1 MIAITG
7 ATGQLGQHVIENLL
21 KTVPAS
27 QIVAIVRNP
36 AKATALSQQ
45 GITVRQADYSDEAAF
60 TQALQGVD
68 KLLLISSSE
77 VGQRAVQHR
86 NVINAAKA
94 AKVKFIAYTSLL
106 HADRSPLALH
116 VEHVDTEKMLADSG
130 IAYALLRNG
139 WYTENYLASAPA
151 ALEHGVF
158 IGAAGEGKISSA
170 TRADYAAVAARVI
183 STDGHAG
190 KVYELAGDESWT
202 LSQLAAELS
211 KQSGKNV
218 VYQNLSEAD
227 FAAALKSVGLPDGL
241 AEMLA
246 DSDTGAS
253 KGGLFDDSHTL
264 SKLIGRPTTSLADSI
279 NAILTRQGNSSGR

>member
-7 ATGQLGQHVIENLL
+7 ATGQLGQHVIETLL

-60 TQALQGVD
+60 TTALQGID

-77 VGQRAVQHR
+77 VGQRAPQHR

-94 AKVKFIAYTSLL
+94 AHVKFIAYTSLL
-106 HADRSPLALH
+106 HADRSPLGLAD
-116 VEHVDTEKMLADSG
+116 EHIATEKMLAESG

-158 IGAAGEGKISSA
+158 IGAAGEGKIASA
-170 TRADYAAVAARVI
+170 TRADYAAAAARVI
-183 STDGHAG
+183 SEDGHAG
-190 KVYELAGDESWT
+190 KIYELAGDAGWT
-202 LSQLAAELS
+202 LSQLAAELA
-211 KQSGKNV
+211 KQSGKKV

-227 FAAALKSVGLPDGL
+227 FAAALKSVGLPAGL
-241 AEMLA
+241 ADMLA
-246 DSDTGAS
+246 DSDVGAS

-264 SKLIGRPTTSLADSI
+264 SKLIGRPTTSLADSVKGI
-279 NAILTRQGNSSGR
+279 V

>member
-7 ATGQLGQHVIENLL
+7 ATGQLGHHVIESLL
-21 KTVPAS
+21 KIVPAD

-36 AKATALSQQ
+36 AKAQALTAQ
-45 GITVRQADYSDEAAF
+45 GISVRQGDYNDEAAL
-60 TQALQGVD
+60 TSALEGVE

-77 VGQRAVQHR
+77 VGQRAPQHR

-94 AKVKFIAYTSLL
+94 AGVKFIAYTSLL
-106 HADRSPLALH
+106 HADKSPLGLAD
-116 VEHVDTEKMLADSG
+116 EHIATEKMLADSG
-130 IAYALLRNG
+130 IAYTLLRNG

-158 IGAAGEGKISSA
+158 IGAAGDGKIASA
-170 TRADYAAVAARVI
+170 PRADYAAAAARVVAE
-183 STDGHAG
+183 DGHAG
-190 KVYELAGDESWT
+190 KVYELASDTSYT
-202 LSQLAAELS
+202 LSELAAELA

-218 VYQNLSEAD
+218 VYQDMSEAD
-227 FAAALKSVGLPDGL
+227 FAAALKSVGLPAGL
-241 AEMLA
+241 ADMLA

-264 SKLIGRPTTSLADSI
+264 SKLIGRPTTTLAESV
-279 NAILTRQGNSSGR
+279 NAIL